1 MKNLTHTALVLC
13 LWIAAAVSSESD
25 KNVLPP
31 CEPLADIFK
40 PVNIPQRLII
50 RDAGQIYWS
59 FFSSNYFGFEEFWV
73 AYSTDKTNWSR
84 ALYTGI
90 PVLPGKTYQIRVSD
104 QKIDIDWFGPL
115 TNPAERRY
123 YRSSA
128 DTTIWGYTVFKHL
141 LYGDSDADGLSDLS
155 EDILWTQ
162 PFEMD
167 TDGDG
172 KADGF
177 DANPLAAPA
186 ENLTL
191 GEKLHKTLI
200 EYELNEFMSNQLV
213 VVEQFN
219 DRPMEY
225 DRETGLILSLSPQGC
240 DAYVEANGYGVPVLT
255 CAVKDTLEDKF
266 KVSFQF
272 FTAPD
277 DAWGYDALFEWDSF
291 AKVWRQLGEFL
302 EEWQAH

>member
-1 MKNLTHTALVLC
+1 MKILTYLPFFFC
-13 LWIAAAVSSESD
+13 FSAAVWSSDPVE
-25 KNVLPP
+25 NPAPP
-31 CEPLADIFK
+31 REPIADIFNT
-40 PVNIPQRLII
+40 VNIPQRLII

-59 FFSSNYFGFEEFWV
+59 FFSSSYFGFEELWV
-73 AYSTDKTNWSR
+73 AYSRDKTNWSR

-90 PVLPGKTYQIRVSD
+90 PVLPGKTYQIRVSE
-104 QKIDIDWFGPL
+104 QKIDVDWFGPL

-123 YRSSA
+123 YRSSV
-128 DTTIWGYTVFKHL
+128 DTTILGYTIYKHL

-155 EDILWTQ
+155 EDILWTH

-172 KADGF
+172 KADGY

-186 ENLTL
+186 EDLTPA
-191 GEKLHKTLI
+191 EKLHKTLI
-200 EYELNEFMSNQLV
+200 EYELDQFPSNQLV

-219 DRPMEY
+219 GCPMEY

-240 DAYVEANGYGVPVLT
+240 DAYVEANGYGVPILT
-255 CAVKDTLEDKF
+255 CAVKDTLDDKF
-266 KVSFQF
+266 KASFQF
-272 FTAPD
+272 FVSPD
-277 DAWGYDALFEWDSF
+277 DAWGYDALFEWDSL
-291 AKVWRQLGEFL
+291 AKVWRQFGDFL